1 MAMNISEL
9 ILFIC
14 IFSITC
20 GFMKI
25 GNLIQNKK
33 LINYGFLALFT
44 WFAIFIWVPFA
55 VNFL

>member
-1 MAMNISEL
+1 MSDV

-20 GFMKI
+20 GFLKI
-25 GNLIQNKK
+25 SNPLQNKK
-33 LINYGFLALFT
+33 LINYGLLALFM

-55 VNFL
+55 VSLLN

>member
-1 MAMNISEL
+1 MSDL
-9 ILFIC
+9 ILFFC

-25 GNLIQNKK
+25 GNPIQNKK
-33 LINYGFLALFT
+33 LINYGFLTLFM

-55 VNFL
+55 VNLF